1 MDQSTNAVSP
11 FPTINPPAPTTTIV
25 SSSKPSGAN
34 KKMIGAIIG
43 IFLLVVGLVSGLF
56 LVSQRQQF
64 QQKAWDCSKYHFV
77 MTKEGQITAVNDSTN
92 AEPLQQADVFINNAK
107 VTTVDV
113 PALNPGQS
121 TVIGQVTVPAT
132 GTFNW
137 EVRGLADCSSTGS
150 FTAQET
156 AKCVDIKAYDENWTL
171 LSAAELTTLKAGSVV
186 RFAVTGSTSTGAFS
200 KARFKING
208 ELGAEV
214 TTKRPTSEDFYTEFT
229 VPKGTT
235 TFTIFAELFHSQFN
249 KWF

>member
-25 SSSKPSGAN
+25 SQSKPGGVN

-43 IFLLVVGLVSGLF
+43 IVLLVVGLVSGLF
-56 LVSQRQQF
+56 LVSQRQLF

-77 MTKEGQITAVNDSTN
+77 MTKEGQISAVNDSTN
-92 AEPLQQADVFINNAK
+92 SEPLQQADVYINNAK
-107 VTTVDV
+107 ATTLDV

-121 TVIGQVTVPAT
+121 AVIGQVTVPVS
-132 GTFNW
+132 GTFSW

-156 AKCVDIKAYDENWTL
+156 AKCVDIKAYDENWTA
-171 LSAAELTTLKAGSVV
+171 LSATELTNLKVGSVV
-186 RFAVTGSTSTGAFS
+186 RFAVKGSTSTGAFS

-208 ELGAEV
+208 VVGTEV
-214 TTKRPTSEDFYTEFT
+214 TTKRPTSEDFYTEYT

-235 TFTIFAELFHSQFN
+235 TFTISAELFHNTFN
-249 KWF
+249 QWF